1 MSDESPPRQP
11 SRGVVLVVGSAI
23 VLLLAVG
30 LFFAAGRERV
40 VPLGRPHRFDDFG
53 FAVVN
58 VHRLDAIEGLK
69 PERGLWLVVRLGIRN
84 QAKQVDYQFHPSTA
98 WVEDAQGHRYP
109 VATEASRKRQESPG
123 ALAACDRPI
132 PAGSSCTTD
141 LVFDVPA
148 DVRTP
153 RLMLSSGAV
162 GDLLDRI
169 LEGKVRFAL
178 DDEAK

>member
-1 MSDESPPRQP
+1 MSDESPTRRPT
-11 SRGVVLVVGSAI
+11 RGVVLVVGSTI

-40 VPLGRPHRFDDFG
+40 VPLGRPHRFDDFAFG
-53 FAVVN
+53 VVN

-84 QAKQVDYQFHPSTA
+84 QAKQVDYQFRPETA
-98 WVEDAQGHRYP
+98 WVEDAQGHRYS
-109 VATEASRKRQESPG
+109 VAAEATRKRQESPG
-123 ALAACDRPI
+123 ALGACDKPI

-148 DVRTP
+148 DVWMP
-153 RLMLSSGAV
+153 RLMMSSGAI
-162 GDLLDRI
+162 GDALDRI

-178 DDEAK
+178 DEEGK